1 MLLYYPRYKK
11 LDYEALLESYLY
23 CLLHEYGLPVAGDVD
38 DKMRFAMGVFLS
50 ATTSTDGG
58 CSYTL
63 VVTRIRGLSRSTS
76 HALPW

>member
-23 CLLHEYGLPVAGDVD
+23 CWLHEYGLPVAGDVD

-50 ATTSTDGG
+50 ATTSTDGA
-58 CSYTL
+58 SYTL
-63 VVTRIRGLSRSTS
+63 VATRIRGLSRD
-76 HALPW
+76 